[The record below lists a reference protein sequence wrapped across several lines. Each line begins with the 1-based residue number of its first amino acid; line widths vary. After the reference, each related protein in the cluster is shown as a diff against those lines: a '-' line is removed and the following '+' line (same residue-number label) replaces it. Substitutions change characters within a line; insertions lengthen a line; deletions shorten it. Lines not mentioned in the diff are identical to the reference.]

1 MKILITG
8 GAGYVGSVLTN
19 TVLGNGHDVVVID
32 SLYFDNRV
40 PLINLGNPHYDFFRY
55 DVGDSKD
62 LKPLLEGVDYIIHTA
77 AIVGEPASNKFPE
90 LTEKTNYAAAKEIIG
105 LAAKQGV
112 KGFIFLSTCS
122 NYGITEGL
130 AREDG
135 ALKPLSLYADTK
147 VRVEKLLMD
156 RVSDIDWVICR
167 MSTVYGASPRMRF
180 DLTVNDFAM
189 NAYRKRYL
197 DVFLP
202 YTYRPYIHV
211 YDAARTIMTMVEQ
224 FGKVR
229 NNVFNVGFNGENYQ
243 KIKIANIVKQFI
255 PDLKINVVEKGTDLR
270 DYQVDFT
277 KLEQY
282 LGMKNTFTVEDGVR
296 EVVDML
302 SLGIIEDPD
311 ADIYYNTKPRLEGPV
326 AH

>member
-8 GAGYVGSVLTN
+8 GAGYVGSVLAN
-19 TVLGNGHDVVVID
+19 AALGSGCSVRVID
-32 SLYFDNRV
+32 ALHFDRKV
-40 PLINLGNPHYDFFRY
+40 PIIHLSNPNYEFFRI
-55 DVGDSKD
+55 DICERQNIA
-62 LKPLLEGVDYIIHTA
+62 PLLEGVDYVIHTA
-77 AIVGEPASNKFPE
+77 AIVGEPASNRFPE
-90 LTEKTNYAAAKEIIG
+90 LTEKTNYAAAKEIIR
-105 LAAKQGV
+105 LCAEKGV

-135 ALKPLSLYADTK
+135 VLKPLSLYADTK
-147 VRVEKLLMD
+147 VRVERLLMD
-156 RVSDIDWVICR
+156 GTPGIDWVVCR

-211 YDAARTIMTMVEQ
+211 YDAARVIMSMIEH
-224 FGKVR
+224 FGEAR

-243 KIKIANIVKQFI
+243 KIKIADIVRQFI
-255 PDLKINVVEKGTDLR
+255 PDLKIDVVDKGTDLR
-270 DYQVDFT
+270 DYQVDFR

-282 LGMKNTFTVEDGVR
+282 LGLKNLFTVEDGVK

-302 SLGIIEDPD
+302 SQGIIEDPD
-311 ADIYYNTKPRLEGPV
+311 ADIYYNTKPRLENPV
-326 AH
+326 EH

>member
-19 TVLGNGHDVVVID
+19 TALGNGHEVRVID

-40 PLINLGNPHYDFFRY
+40 PLVNLGNPHYEFFRLNVS
-55 DVGDSKD
+55 DGQR

-77 AIVGEPASNKFPE
+77 AIVGEPASNRFPE
-90 LTEKTNYAAAKEIIG
+90 LTEKTNYMAAKEIIG
-105 LAAKQGV
+105 LAAGQGV

-135 ALKPLSLYADTK
+135 DLNPLSLYADTK
-147 VRVEKLLMD
+147 VRVERHLIEGK
-156 RVSDIDWVICR
+156 SDIDWVVCR

-189 NAYRKRYL
+189 NAYRKKYL

-211 YDAARTIMTMVEQ
+211 YDAARVIMTMIEQ

-243 KIKIANIVKQFI
+243 KIKIAEIVKRSI
-255 PDLKINVVEKGTDLR
+255 PDLKIDVVEKGTDLR

-277 KLEQY
+277 KLERY
-282 LGMKNTFTVEDGVR
+282 LGLKNMYTVENGVK

-311 ADIYYNTKPRLEGPV
+311 ADIYYNTKPRLEKPV

>member
-19 TVLGNGHDVVVID
+19 TALGNGYNVRVID
-32 SLYFDNRV
+32 SLYFDNKV
-40 PLINLGNPHYDFFRY
+40 PLVNLGNPNYEFFRF
-55 DVGDSKD
+55 DISESHN
-62 LKPLLEGVDYIIHTA
+62 LKPYLEGVDYIIHTA

-90 LTEKTNYAAAKEIIG
+90 LTERVNYAAAKEIVR
-105 LAAKQGV
+105 LAAEQGV

-130 AREDG
+130 AREEGD
-135 ALKPLSLYADTK
+135 LKPLSLYSDTK
-147 VRVEKLLMD
+147 VRMEKLLID
-156 RVSDIDWVICR
+156 RTSNIDWIICR

-189 NAYRKRYL
+189 NAYRKKYL

-211 YDAARTIMTMVEQ
+211 YDAARVIIKMIEQ

-243 KIKIANIVKQFI
+243 KIKIANIVKQFV
-255 PDLKINVVEKGTDLR
+255 PDLKIDVVEKGTDLR

-277 KLEQY
+277 KLERY
-282 LGMKNTFTVEDGVR
+282 LGLKNQFTVEDGVKD
-296 EVVDML
+296 VVDML

-311 ADIYYNTKPRLEGPV
+311 ADIYYNTKPRLENPV

>member
-19 TVLGNGHDVVVID
+19 VALSKGCNVGVID
-32 SLYFDNRV
+32 SLYFDSKV
-40 PLINLGNPHYDFFRY
+40 PLLHLSNPNYEFSRLDM
-55 DVGDSKD
+55 SEKESIA
-62 LKPLLEGVDYIIHTA
+62 PLLKGVDYIVHTA

-105 LAAKQGV
+105 IAAKQGV
-112 KGFIFLSTCS
+112 KGFVFLSTCS

-130 AREDG
+130 AKEDG
-135 ALKPLSLYADTK
+135 DLKPLSLYADTK
-147 VRVEKLLMD
+147 VRVERLLMD
-156 RVSDIDWVICR
+156 GASDIDWIICR

-211 YDAARTIMTMVEQ
+211 YDAARVIMTLIEK

-243 KIKIANIVKQFI
+243 KIKIAEIVKQFI
-255 PDLKINVVEKGTDLR
+255 PDLKIDVVEKGTDLR

-277 KLEQY
+277 KLEKY
-282 LGMKNTFTVEDGVR
+282 LGLKNLFTVKDGVK

-311 ADIYYNTKPRLEGPV
+311 ADLYYNTKPRLEGFV